1 MTQFCSLDLRD
12 FVEKKA
18 NYHTHTTRCKHA
30 EGEER
35 EYVEKAIE
43 AGYHILGFSDHAP
56 YVWGYDH
63 VSPIRM
69 EMHELEGYVRTIEK
83 LKEEYK
89 KDITIYTGLE
99 IEYFPGQF
107 ETTIEKIKQFSLDY
121 MLLGQHYLTTEMR
134 ERYVGRRWEDDVAVQ
149 TYIEHLKDALSTGYF
164 LYVAHPDIIH
174 YIGDEMIRDEYFS
187 QIAGLLKKYDMPIEV
202 NVNGYRA
209 GIQYPNPRFVEI
221 GVANGNDFII
231 GVDAHKP
238 NELLDYKNFDGCVE
252 LVKSRGGKIIN
263 L

>member
-1 MTQFCSLDLRD
+1 MTQFCSLNLRD

-43 AGYHILGFSDHAP
+43 AGYEILGFSDHAP
-56 YVWGYDH
+56 YVWGYDY

-83 LKEEYK
+83 LKDEYK

-99 IEYFPGQF
+99 IEYFPEQF
-107 ETTIEKIKQFSLDY
+107 ENTIEEIKKYPMDY
-121 MLLGQHYLTTEMR
+121 MILGQHYLTTEIK
-134 ERYVGRRWEDDVAVQ
+134 ERYAGRRRDDESTIQ
-149 TYIEHLKDALSTGYF
+149 TYLEHIQKGLETGYF
-164 LYVAHPDIIH
+164 LYVAHPDLIH
-174 YIGDEMIRDEYFS
+174 YTGDEKIRDKYFW
-187 QIAGLLKKYDMPIEV
+187 QLAELLKKYDMPIEV

-209 GIQYPNPRFVEI
+209 MIQYPNPRLVEI
-221 GVANGNDFII
+221 GVEVGNDFIV
-231 GVDAHKP
+231 GVDAHRP

-252 LVKSRGGKIIN
+252 LVKSRGGKVIN

>member
-1 MTQFCSLDLRD
+1 MAQFCSLNLRD
-12 FVEKKA
+12 FVDEKA

-30 EGEER
+30 EGEEH

-43 AGYHILGFSDHAP
+43 AGYKILGFSDHAP
-56 YVWGYDH
+56 YLWGYDY

-69 EMHELEGYVRTIEK
+69 EMHELEGYIRTIEE

-89 KDITIYTGLE
+89 NDIAIYTGLE
-99 IEYFPGQF
+99 IEYFPEQF
-107 ETTIEKIKQFSLDY
+107 ENTIENIKQYPLDY
-121 MLLGQHYLTTEMR
+121 MILGQHYLTTEIR
-134 ERYVGRRWEDDVAVQ
+134 ERYVGRRWKDISAVQ
-149 TYIEHLKDALSTGYF
+149 TYMEHVKDALETGYF

-174 YIGDEMIRDEYFS
+174 YVGDEVIRDAYFQ

-221 GVANGNDFII
+221 GVENGNDFII
-231 GVDAHKP
+231 GVDAHAP
-238 NELLDYKNFDGCVE
+238 HELVDYENFEKCVQM
-252 LVKSRGGKIIN
+252 VKSRGGNIIN